1 MAVTTMGANAV
12 LAKARALYGK
22 RLTSRSYSDM
32 LSCRTVPEIAAYLK
46 NRTPYAAELEGITPQ
61 VVHREQ
67 LEHLLRRHLFAQYAA
82 LARYET
88 AIGRNL
94 YQYFAVQC
102 DVEHI
107 LEHLHRLNAGGES
120 EKREGFPAFLR
131 RYSRLD
137 EPQLARAQTLAELAA
152 ALKDTPYWR
161 IVASFAEN
169 PNFRMENDGTLEVE
183 AALTRY
189 EYEAMCRLVNKDL
202 KGAERDEVLALLR
215 RRCDLQ
221 AIADIS
227 RMKRV
232 LKADG
237 PYLRRRIYTG
247 FSALTSKQ
255 INGLLD
261 AADEEEFVRR
271 LKATSYGKELGRMAY
286 EYIEQGV
293 QKIQYRWHSRQLRFS
308 TSPSVVMLC
317 YFFLAENELDNII
330 HIIEGIRYGMS
341 ADEISRMLV
350 GTEQ

>member
-22 RLTSRSYSDM
+22 RLTSRNYSEM

-67 LEHLLRRHLFAQYAA
+67 LEHLLRRHLFGQYAA

-102 DVEHI
+102 DVEHV
-107 LEHLHRLNAGGES
+107 LEHLHRLNAGGVS
-120 EKREGFPAFLR
+120 EKQEGIPNFLR

-137 EPQLARAQTLAELAA
+137 ESKLAQAQNLAQLAD
-152 ALKDTPYWR
+152 ALKGTPYWQT
-161 IVASFAEN
+161 VASFVQS
-169 PNFRMENDGTLEVE
+169 PNFRMENDGALEVE

-189 EYEAMCRLVNKDL
+189 EYEAMCRLVDKDL
-202 KGAERDEVLALLR
+202 KGTEREEVLALLR

-221 AIADIS
+221 SIADIS

-232 LKADG
+232 LKADE
-237 PYLRRRIYTG
+237 PYLRRRVYTG
-247 FSALTSKQ
+247 FSALSARQ
-255 INGLLD
+255 LNRLLD
-261 AADEEEFVRR
+261 AADEEEFTRR
-271 LKATSYGKELGRMAY
+271 LKTTCYGKELGHVAY